1 MKTKILTLVSFL
13 FLTVVANG
21 QESQWQNE
29 KVKTVMATITGPLK
43 LDASQLSRTRNAFA
57 EFYRSQEEARDAS
70 QASGK
75 QPERVL
81 FQKMLKERDKKL
93 KAIFTAAQY
102 TKFKNDLEDSL
113 RPQFQKHEGF

>member
-1 MKTKILTLVSFL
+1 MKTKFLTLISFL
-13 FLTVVANG
+13 FLNVVANA

-43 LDASQLSRTRNAFA
+43 LDESQLSRTRSAFA
-57 EFYRSQEEARDAS
+57 EFYRSQEEAKDAS

-75 QPERVL
+75 QPQRVL

-93 KAIFTAAQY
+93 KAIFTPAQY
-102 TKFKNDLEDSL
+102 TKFKNVLEDSL